1 MSMKPAPP
9 LKAVEPAQDPVDQ
22 GKAVEDGAV
31 EDEAE
36 EDETEETET
45 EEKTFRKCPFL
56 LQAISKIHLTPNCGA
71 APYAGLPIA
80 FKHKCGSRAFSKCS
94 HIPMYAAPFFIGSC
108 FIRLW
113 RACP

>member
-9 LKAVEPAQDPVDQ
+9 LKGVDPAQDPVDQ
-22 GKAVEDGAV
+22 GKVAVEDGAE

-45 EEKTFRKCPFL
+45 EEKTFSKCPFL
-56 LQAISKIHLTPNCGA
+56 FQAISKIHLTPNCGA

-80 FKHKCGSRAFSKCS
+80 FK
-94 HIPMYAAPFFIGSC
+94 
-108 FIRLW
+108 L
-113 RACP
+113 